1 MNELPEKVRRSG
13 RQRRE
18 TKYFVPHFDE
28 SYMSPNEVKLKI
40 DEMQLNE
47 AYPRQVINHD
57 NKRQNSDNDT
67 DVYSSL
73 KKEGE
78 HLEPEEDAFCEEKA
92 LGMSIIN
99 SEDKSNKEDSLE
111 TKSSG
116 QRKKRKTKL
125 EKITELLKAI
135 GDKPEPKDYRGRG
148 NCVRAAIY
156 RGHVKLTGKP
166 SDMDQVVARGMFVC
180 GHTGKATLR
189 DLLNQPDYAGLD
201 YEDGQENATVFCDKY
216 YTGLE
221 KHEECRMGMGRT
233 YVTELCSGGFHF
245 DTGKFHNHCYV
256 CENFGTC
263 ISDYRMA
270 HCVHCGKHFWA
281 GIMGDKCDCQGP
293 STDDEDSEDNRDC
306 ALS

>member
-1 MNELPEKVRRSG
+1 MNEFPEKVRRSG

-28 SYMSPNEVKLKI
+28 SYMSPNEVKLKM
-40 DEMQLNE
+40 DEIQLNE
-47 AYPRQVINHD
+47 AHLLQVINHD

-78 HLEPEEDAFCEEKA
+78 HLEPEEDAFCEEKV
-92 LGMSIIN
+92 LGMSIID

-166 SDMDQVVARGMFVC
+166 SDMDQVVARGMLEC
-180 GHTGKATLR
+180 GHEAKATLR
-189 DLLNQPDYAGLD
+189 DLLEQPDYAGAD
-201 YEDGQENATVFCDKY
+201 YEDGTVLCDRNDSSLENPC
-216 YTGLE
+216 G
-221 KHEECRMGMGRT
+221 GRT
-233 YVTELCSGGFHF
+233 YVTRICSGHNYF
-245 DTGKFHNHCYV
+245 DYGKFHNHCRR
-256 CENFGTC
+256 CENFGKC
-263 ISDYRMA
+263 IGDYRNS
-270 HCVHCGKHFWA
+270 HCEHCGEHYYEGNIGF
-281 GIMGDKCDCQGP
+281 KCDCQGP
-293 STDDEDSEDNRDC
+293 STDSDDDSDKSGYNQEC
-306 ALS
+306 SVC